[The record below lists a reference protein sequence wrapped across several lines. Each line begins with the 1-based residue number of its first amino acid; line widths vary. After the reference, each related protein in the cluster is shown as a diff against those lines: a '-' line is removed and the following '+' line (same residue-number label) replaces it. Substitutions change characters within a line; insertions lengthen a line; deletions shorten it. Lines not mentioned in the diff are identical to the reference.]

1 MLGLLDVTSLCA
13 ATRSCGTLWQ
23 LGADASLWRRMSLT
37 VCSRPWPS
45 RPPAALR
52 TLRLCSYR
60 WPSARHAR
68 SELAWLAEGLG
79 PATVQRLELVG
90 RELDRDTLSACLA
103 MCTGVRELSLHDVHV
118 HDAWMGELAGLQEL
132 EVLHLDWLTVSP
144 CAVGLMPQGDRPV
157 QHRHCPFQ
165 EMSCQQM
172 LQLATVCPSLRIID
186 TAGCPQDC
194 NAGRSRGV
202 LQDALRVLRVDLDV
216 A

>member
-1 MLGLLDVTSLCA
+1 PELLLRVLALLDVASLCA
-13 ATRSCGTLWQ
+13 ATRSCRALWQ

-60 WPSARHAR
+60 WPSSRHAR
-68 SELAWLAEGLG
+68 REMAWLAEGLR
-79 PATVQRLELVG
+79 PAKPAKPEHSAQPAVQRLELVG
-90 RELDRDTLSACLA
+90 RHLDRETLRACFA
-103 MCTGVRELSLHDVHV
+103 MCSGVRELSLHDVHV
-118 HDAWMGELAGLQEL
+118 HDAWMAELASLSEL
-132 EVLHLDWLTVSP
+132 EVLHLDWH
-144 CAVGLMPQGDRPV
+144 A
-157 QHRHCPFQ
+157 

-194 NAGRSRGV
+194 HTGRGGRGRV